1 MPAAA
6 GLQREWGVM
15 GILSPWWPVSGGA
28 MPMGEGRSWMIW
40 RMGRQSQSG
49 RRCMQV
55 QHEWQAAEKCCEVTA
70 VCRMRRK
77 AERQEQDGGP

>member
-6 GLQREWGVM
+6 GLQREWGRM
-15 GILSPWWPVSGGA
+15 GILSPWRPVSGGA
-28 MPMGEGRSWMIW
+28 MPMGERSWMIW
-40 RMGRQSQSG
+40 RTGRQSQSG

-55 QHEWQAAEKCCEVTA
+55 RHERRAADKCREVTV
-70 VCRMRRK
+70 VCRMRGK